1 MKLLHPQITW
11 EEIPKYQD
19 VIMQPV
25 EKNYKKVQLTEW
37 VILWLICF
45 VIATAAVFFVDS
57 LQSTLVIVLLI
68 TVLLLLSGFHFF
80 SINKSFPYMAYAMRE
95 HDVLFRKGWLFQ
107 KIHIVPIAKIQHCVI
122 KKGPLERNYKLA
134 SLQLFTAANSSF
146 ADIKIG
152 GLTEE
157 QAERLK
163 EWVLS
168 KQTSYENS

>member
-1 MKLLHPQITW
+1 MKLVHPQITW
-11 EEIPKYQD
+11 EEIPKHED
-19 VIMQPV
+19 VVMHPV
-25 EKNYKKVQLTEW
+25 EQNYKKVLLTEW
-37 VILWLICF
+37 AILWLIGF
-45 VIATAAVFFVDS
+45 AVVLIAIFFFDS
-57 LQSTLVIVLLI
+57 LHSTPVFLLIIACVVLLA
-68 TVLLLLSGFHFF
+68 GFHFF
-80 SINKSFPYMAYAMRE
+80 SINKSFPHRAYAMRE

-107 KIHIVPIAKIQHCVI
+107 QIHIVPLSKIQHCVI
-122 KKGPLERNYKLA
+122 KKGPLERKYKLA

-168 KQTSYENS
+168 KQMRYENS